1 MSRSLEKMKTQ
12 RERGY
17 TMSRKQHF
25 FSFPEQITGNLV
37 KSKLRVAEEYV
48 HILPM
53 NTEVIVEA
61 VRIRLLDAN
70 Q

>member
-1 MSRSLEKMKTQ
+1 MSRSLEKRKTQ

-17 TMSRKQHF
+17 TMSRKRHF
-25 FSFPEQITGNLV
+25 FSFQITGNLV